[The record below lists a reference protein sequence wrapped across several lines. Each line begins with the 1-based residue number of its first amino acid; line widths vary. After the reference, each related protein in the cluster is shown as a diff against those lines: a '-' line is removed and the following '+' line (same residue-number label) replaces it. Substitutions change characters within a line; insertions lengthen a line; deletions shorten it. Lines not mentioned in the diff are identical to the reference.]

1 MVPTLDVAGCV
12 GAECDHSG
20 LGQALPADQDTGVE
34 PALVHPGRH
43 AGRQLLHQGGLQA
56 RRPQAAAPL
65 QARSPSLLIRLSHV
79 TGRNDSSISNSIGI
93 QDIGKRYEGLN
104 GKEQS
109 LEDGRTVLMVPGFV
123 LRQASRG
130 GQSAAGAVPAGVPA
144 DLLLHAQRGEV
155 LPPAVLRRRAPLVL
169 PGRLAPAR
177 IQRAPPLPQ
186 PQVAYCQIRSF
197 FNTSLWQHLQ
207 SHG

>member
-20 LGQALPADQDTGVE
+20 LGQALHADQDTGVE

-65 QARSPSLLIRLSHV
+65 QARSPSLLMRLSHV
-79 TGRNDSSISNSIGI
+79 PGRSDSSISNSIGI

-104 GKEQS
+104 GKEL

-155 LPPAVLRRRAPLVL
+155 LPPAV